1 MEENTIYTWK
11 FLDEKQRGAF
21 WYIIAISVMIWL
33 VFWWIFTRQY
43 WLSIVVLLASGLAFY
58 LENNSQKEVEVKV
71 TTLWISIINTFYEYS
86 KINSFSFI
94 YNRENAVY
102 LRLYLNKKW
111 IKVVNLQVD
120 NKICEDLKQILPNF
134 IKEEKD
140 GDLTFTEKLISF
152 LKL

>member
-94 YNRENAVY
+94 YN
-102 LRLYLNKKW
+102 
-111 IKVVNLQVD
+111 
-120 NKICEDLKQILPNF
+120 KICEDLKQILPNF
-134 IKEEKD
+134 INEEID
-140 GDLTFTEKLISF
+140 GDLTFTEKLINF

>member
-71 TTLWISIINTFYEYS
+71 TTLWISIINTFF
-86 KINSFSFI
+86 KIIFKQKM
-94 YNRENAVY
+94 
-102 LRLYLNKKW
+102 NKSRKSTSW
-111 IKVVNLQVD
+111 
-120 NKICEDLKQILPNF
+120 
-134 IKEEKD
+134 
-140 GDLTFTEKLISF
+140 
-152 LKL
+152 